1 MPRSYWDWQEMLENN
16 VGGFF
21 PYTPATNLLYG
32 LREAIAM
39 LMEEGLENVF
49 ARHRRHA
56 EATRTAVRH
65 WGLEMLA
72 LDSREYSDS
81 LTAVLTPPGHDPDRF
96 RKIALEK
103 YDISLGTGLGK
114 MKGKIFRIGHLGDLN
129 DLMLIGTLAGVEM
142 GLHAADVPHRSGG
155 VQAAMEFL
163 QNMAGSA
170 KKTPLVA
177 AR

>member
-1 MPRSYWDWQEMLENN
+1 MPRSYWDWEEMLKPNAN
-16 VGGFF
+16 GFF
-21 PYTPATNLLYG
+21 PYPPATNLLYG

-49 ARHRRHA
+49 ARHHRHA

-65 WGLEMLA
+65 WGLEMLV

-81 LTAVLTPPGHDPDRF
+81 LTAVLTPAGHDPDRF

-103 YDISLGTGLGK
+103 YDISLATALGT
-114 MKGKIFRIGHLGDLN
+114 MNATIFRIGHLADLN
-129 DLMLIGTLAGVEM
+129 DLMLIGTLAGVEI

-155 VQAAMEFL
+155 VQAAMGFL
-163 QNMAGSA
+163 LKRAHSA
-170 KKTPLVA
+170 KEKALLIH
-177 AR
+177 